1 MSVVVVNYNGE
12 QFLQSCVDSIL
23 AQSSPPG
30 EVIVVDNGSADRS
43 LDILRSIGDV
53 RLRVLPLADNVGY
66 AAGCNAGIQECRGDL
81 IAVLNND
88 VVLDPD
94 WLKTLLDHDSQE
106 WAFWASRVEF
116 ASPCGVIDSAGDGM
130 AVVGSA
136 FKIGHG
142 DPVDQH
148 LETREV
154 FGPCAAAA
162 LYRRSL
168 VEAVGGFDPDFFLVY
183 EDADLN
189 FRARLLG
196 FRCLYVADARVLH
209 RVNTS
214 IGTFTDSYVFH
225 GHRNSEFVFWKN
237 MPTRLLL
244 LYLPERA
251 LFNLLSLLFF
261 VGKGRGTAF
270 LRAKLE
276 ALRERRAVIEKRKK
290 IQRSRT
296 VSSREVRHCL
306 ERNWLKYRRKI
317 AELRD

>member
-1 MSVVVVNYNGE
+1 MVVNYNGE
-12 QFLQSCVDSIL
+12 QFLQSCVASIL

-30 EVIVVDNGSADRS
+30 EVIVVDNSSADRS
-43 LDILRSIGDV
+43 LDILRSIGDA
-53 RLRVLPLADNVGY
+53 RLKVLPLADNVGY

-94 WLKTLLDHDSQE
+94 WLKILLDHDSQP

-116 ASPCGVIDSAGDGM
+116 ASPSGVIDSAGDGM

-142 DPVDQH
+142 DPVARH
-148 LETREV
+148 LQTREV

-168 VEAVGGFDPDFFLVY
+168 LEAVGGFDPDFFLVY

-189 FRARLLG
+189 FRARLMG
-196 FRCLYVADARVLH
+196 FRCLYVADARVVH

-214 IGTFTDSYVFH
+214 IGTFSDSYVFH

-244 LYLPERA
+244 CYLPERT

-270 LRAKLE
+270 LRAKLD
-276 ALRERRAVIEKRKK
+276 ALRARGTIIGKRKK
-290 IQRSRT
+290 IQGGRT
-296 VSSREVRHCL
+296 VSTREVRRHL

-317 AELRD
+317 AGPS